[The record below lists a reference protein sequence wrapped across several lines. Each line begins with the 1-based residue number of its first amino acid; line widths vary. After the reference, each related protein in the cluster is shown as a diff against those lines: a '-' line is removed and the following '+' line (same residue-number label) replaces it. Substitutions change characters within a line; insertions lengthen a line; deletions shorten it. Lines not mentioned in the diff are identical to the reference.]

1 VRKNPVVRIVEGE
14 RYVAVATTGGARRNP
29 SWYANLVAH
38 PTVRLQDG
46 AAIKRLRAREVFGDV
61 DTTAAE
67 LFAVIAQGVLTA
79 QTDHVLPLKDA
90 ADAHRALEGRRTTGA
105 TVFIP

>member
-1 VRKNPVVRIVEGE
+1 MNLGNEDGLDGEYVPSPDERVR
-14 RYVAVATTGGARRNP
+14 T
-29 SWYANLVAH
+29 LVAY
-38 PTVRLQDG
+38 PTVRLQDW

-79 QTDHVLPLKDA
+79 QTDLVLPLKDA
-90 ADAHRALEGRRTTGA
+90 AAAHRALEGRRTTGA
-105 TVFIP
+105 TVFAP